1 MPIYMYRAMTKTG
14 VIVRNRV
21 ESSSRLNLIK
31 SLKSSDLLPIA
42 IEQLSYRSNKK
53 QKKQKK
59 NVTDIQEVM
68 KNVNTT
74 QIGNAKKTLTT
85 KEKVNLYFAKTEK
98 ITQRDLVVFTQNFY
112 LLKKAN
118 FNNIHALDTIIKST
132 ENLSFRGIL
141 EDILAGVEA
150 RRKHVH
156 YHGILWKCL
165 SLHLY

>member
-74 QIGNAKKTLTT
+74 QIVNAKKTLTT

-156 YHGILWKCL
+156 YHGIL
-165 SLHLY
+165 